1 MTNQCRTCK
10 FIGYAVV
17 DPNQAVCAIDCPVQ
31 IIRDADSETCNYHE
45 PSQPNEAVHLEE
57 PCRLKSS

>member
-1 MTNQCRTCK
+1 MTNPCRTCK

-17 DPNQAVCAIDCPVQ
+17 DPTQAVCTIDSPVQ

-45 PSQPNEAVHLEE
+45 PISAVRGCPLEE
-57 PCRLKSS
+57 P